1 MRALPGGGPKSTAQ
15 GTPSAIHIGAA
26 ALTHRLPDRAVDATG
41 DRVNPVVGV
50 RALETRWTRQHM
62 REETPMSDRPDRGP
76 VDPDTGLPAEPSL
89 PEPSVEEPDPDLR
102 IDIARD
108 TDLDEVPGNG
118 S

>member
-1 MRALPGGGPKSTAQ
+1 
-15 GTPSAIHIGAA
+15 
-26 ALTHRLPDRAVDATG
+26 
-41 DRVNPVVGV
+41 
-50 RALETRWTRQHM
+50 
-62 REETPMSDRPDRGP
+62 MSDRPAPGP